1 MVTPKAIIFD
11 FFGTLVPNFSL
22 SEHKAVL
29 GKMADMMK
37 APREAFVQL
46 WFDTVKLRMTGEF
59 TSVHANVEAICTTLS
74 VPFDAES
81 CEQAVQERYTYE
93 RVNMV
98 PRATAI
104 ATLHAIRERGLKI
117 GLISDCSIELPDLW
131 RETPFAP
138 LFDVTTFSA
147 VAKIKKPDRRI
158 YEMTAEQLGVA
169 CADCLFVGDGG
180 SNELRQLYP
189 EQTMLLNDGG
199 HLGYVPLRWFDR
211 LLYEDVTKFSHLE
224 PIVSDWSGD
233 HPKEKMV
240 LSNSTPLKDHAQSR
254 HVKDRLEDFWH

>member
-1 MVTPKAIIFD
+1 MVTSKAIIFD

-180 SNELRQLYP
+180 SNELAGAKAVGMNPVWLCVEA
-189 EQTMLLNDGG
+189 EQGEDAHRIGYRDWDGERIADLSEV
-199 HLGYVPLRWFDR
+199 LGLI
-211 LLYEDVTKFSHLE
+211 L
-224 PIVSDWSGD
+224 
-233 HPKEKMV
+233 
-240 LSNSTPLKDHAQSR
+240 
-254 HVKDRLEDFWH
+254 